1 MNKRSMKRILKQTK
15 NFAQGDNFE
24 EVNRD
29 DEQQKQNKKVAK
41 LVKNVL
47 KSKLELI

>member
-1 MNKRSMKRILKQTK
+1 MNKRSIKRILKQTK

-29 DEQQKQNKKVAK
+29 GEQQKQNKKVAK
-41 LVKNVL
+41 LVKMF
-47 KSKLELI
+47 SKANQN